1 MMFLK
6 NESPSL
12 IAELA
17 KRLDPDSRPEEGLSP
32 ADIHITDFD
41 ETRYRVEVPVENT
54 NIVRVSMFMP
64 CYKDLLSSD
73 VEGHL
78 RSIYGSL
85 VSAPHEG
92 ADVTLVL
99 TLDALPA
106 GKSVSELATQVAQL
120 RWHALSSAFDK
131 AFKSVASKGASP
143 AAEVVIR
150 LRPREPVFVLPRA
163 DRVAVIYALH
173 FADAT
178 DRAVARII
186 CQEFVEAQ
194 RHISTAPPVNYS
206 DREPPLELRG
216 RADLL
221 RHAEESFVGYLT
233 FSMMPRQFDS
243 DAKRANVTALLT
255 QFRSYLDYHIKAAK
269 GYLHGRM
276 RARVDGWMQV
286 LNRAVAEDPFASKE
300 KKLASGK
307 TFVKKV

>member
-1 MMFLK
+1 M
-6 NESPSL
+6 
-12 IAELA
+12 IVALA
-17 KRLDPDSRPEEGLSP
+17 
-32 ADIHITDFD
+32 

-64 CYKDLLSSD
+64 CYKDLLRFVVVVILSAGSRSIKPVVRCHRIFMRHVSTLLLCALPSCSSD

-85 VSAPHEG
+85 VAAPHEG

-99 TLDALPA
+99 TLDSLPA
-106 GKSVSELATQVAQL
+106 GKSVTELSTQVAQL

-221 RHAEESFVGYLT
+221 RPAEDSFVGYLT

-243 DAKRANVTALLT
+243 DAKRANVSVVAAAATPNRPSLPSPRCSFETA
-255 QFRSYLDYHIKAAK
+255 
-269 GYLHGRM
+269 G
-276 RARVDGWMQV
+276 V
-286 LNRAVAEDPFASKE
+286 LPSRCC
-300 KKLASGK
+300 LASL
-307 TFVKKV
+307 